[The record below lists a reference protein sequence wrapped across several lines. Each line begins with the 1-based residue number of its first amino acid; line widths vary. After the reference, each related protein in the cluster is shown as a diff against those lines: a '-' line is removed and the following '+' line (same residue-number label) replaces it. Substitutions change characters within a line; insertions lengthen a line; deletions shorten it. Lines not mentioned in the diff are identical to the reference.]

1 MKKLAF
7 LIALLSIICLFTSCS
22 SDVEVE
28 GLRFYPQDD
37 GSFYVGCDYEV
48 FSATELV
55 VPAFYKGHPVTGI
68 AKRGFIS
75 CTALTSVTLP
85 KTIRVIDEEAFYS
98 CNNLKSVSIPN
109 GVNKIGASAFYGCE
123 ELVDINFP
131 KNLKYIDTGAFSGC
145 EKLEKV
151 ILPDGLLEL
160 SSNAFKDCKGIKE
173 VHLPESLY
181 YLGESA
187 FDKCSEIEKLTI
199 LGPEI
204 IDKESFNL
212 FKLNELYIGD
222 NVREIH
228 YGNYFSGTYGKGNI
242 EKIRISS
249 NLEYLSSSVINAGEN
264 YKYNYYNGQRYLG
277 NENNPYVLLLVSE
290 NYSSKEKIVA
300 HEDTRVVTV
309 HGGDPKEI
317 ELSDGILNVS
327 ITITTNQDP
336 LIYNTYNGGEY
347 LGTKDNPYYMLYGVT
362 DIGTRELD
370 IHPDCRVLNVGLSQ
384 CKNLYEI
391 NIPKNVCHMY
401 PFTFESSENLCA
413 INVDPQNKHYRSVDG
428 LLYSHDGKT
437 LIRCPQGIRGDVK
450 VMDGVTDIGR
460 EAFHGCSSITS
471 ITLPD
476 GVKVIHCYAI
486 SGNNIE
492 DIYLPSSI
500 KEIRAR
506 GFEYV
511 NYRATVHYDGTLR
524 QWRRV
529 TLSPYNT
536 RVYVRC
542 SD

>member
-28 GLRFYPQDD
+28 GLKFYPQDD
-37 GSFYVGCDYEV
+37 GSFYVGCDSEV

-55 VPAFYKGHPVTGI
+55 IPAFYKGRPVTGI
-68 AKRGFIS
+68 AERGFLS

-85 KTIRVIDEEAFYS
+85 KTIRVIDDEAFDY
-98 CNNLKSVSIPN
+98 CKNLKSVSLPN
-109 GVNKIGASAFYGCE
+109 GVQKIGAYAFYLCN

-131 KNLKYIDTGAFSGC
+131 KNLKCIEASAFSGC

-160 SSNAFKDCKGIKE
+160 SAYAFEDCKGIKE
-173 VHLPESLY
+173 VRLPESLY

-228 YGNYFSGTYGKGNI
+228 YGNYFSCSYGKGNI

-249 NLEYLSSSVINAGEN
+249 NLEYISPFVINTEN
-264 YKYNYYNGQRYLG
+264 YFNYNYYNGCRYLG

-290 NYSSKEKIVA
+290 NYASKEKIVA
-300 HEDTRVVTV
+300 HEDTRVVNV
-309 HGGDPKEI
+309 HGGAPKKI

-327 ITITTNQDP
+327 IVITNNQEP

-347 LGTKDNPYYMLYGVT
+347 LGTKDNPYYMLCNVT

-370 IHPDCRVLNVGLSQ
+370 IHPDCRVLNVGLGK
-384 CKNLYEI
+384 CENLYEI
-391 NIPKNVCHMY
+391 NIPKNVYHMY
-401 PFTFESSENLCA
+401 PFTFEGSKNLCA

-450 VMDGVTDIGR
+450 VMDGVTEIGR
-460 EAFHGCSSITS
+460 KAFHGCSSITS

-492 DIYLPSSI
+492 DVYLPSSI

-511 NYRATVHYDGTLR
+511 SLTVTVHYDGTLR
-524 QWRRV
+524 QWQRV
-529 TLSPYNT
+529 KLSTNNT